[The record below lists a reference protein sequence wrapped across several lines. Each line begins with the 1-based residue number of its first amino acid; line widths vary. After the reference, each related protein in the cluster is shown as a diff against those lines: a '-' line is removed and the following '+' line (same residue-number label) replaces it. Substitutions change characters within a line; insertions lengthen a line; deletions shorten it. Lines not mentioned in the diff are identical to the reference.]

1 MIKMFYKFNNE
12 KMINVNKILKVTKDI
27 TDITK
32 YQTAHPYELVVWLD
46 PNTVIAKIAY
56 NSLEELEQD
65 FENFY
70 KITLDK

>member
-1 MIKMFYKFNNE
+1 MFYKFNNE
-12 KMINVNKILKVTKDI
+12 KMINVNKILKITKDI

-46 PNTVIAKIAY
+46 PKTVIARIAY
-56 NSLEELEQD
+56 NSLEKLEQD